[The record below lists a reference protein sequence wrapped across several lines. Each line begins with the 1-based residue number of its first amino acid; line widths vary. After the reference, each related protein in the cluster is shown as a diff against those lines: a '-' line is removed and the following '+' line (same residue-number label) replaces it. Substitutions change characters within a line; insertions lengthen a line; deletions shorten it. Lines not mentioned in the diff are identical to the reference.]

1 MAINIKNREA
11 EALVAEL
18 RAATGKG
25 TSQLI
30 LDLLRRAAAEQR
42 ARRTDAVAAA
52 VASGERLAQGFAA
65 LPVVDPRPADEI
77 VAYDDDGLP
86 R

>member
-42 ARRTDAVAAA
+42 ARRIDAVAAA
-52 VASGERLAQGFAA
+52 VASGERLARGFAA